1 MEVFINFKDLF
12 LSVWDQGILGIDIG
26 QILIGLGIFLIFLIF
41 RGLISKLILKK
52 LEIISKKTT
61 NKLDD
66 TFVKSLVGPARFL
79 PIVLGFFFA
88 SYYMT
93 FSDETS
99 SFVDTVNRT
108 LITIL
113 LFWIIHQIIEPISL
127 LLVSASLEKGEKLF
141 KKCSACHNYE
151 KDSANKVGPNLWN
164 LINRPKAN
172 VEGFAYSKALA
183 EYGGDWGYEELAE
196 FLYKPKKY
204 IKGTKMNFAGLKKVE
219 DRANLVLFLREHS
232 DSPVPLP

>member
-1 MEVFINFKDLF
+1 MSGLEVNK
-12 LSVWDQGILGIDIG
+12 ILASIILAILVVTVIG
-26 QILIGLGIFLIFLIF
+26 HLGDILINVKHHEMEETAYKIDVPESGEAVSG
-41 RGLISKLILKK
+41 
-52 LEIISKKTT
+52 TT
-61 NKLDD
+61 PKEE
-66 TFVKSLVGPARFL
+66 V
-79 PIVLGFFFA
+79 
-88 SYYMT
+88 
-93 FSDETS
+93 
-99 SFVDTVNRT
+99 
-108 LITIL
+108 
-113 LFWIIHQIIEPISL
+113 IEPISL
-127 LLVSASLEKGEKLF
+127 FLANASLEKGEKLF

-183 EYGGDWGYEELAE
+183 EYGGEWGYEELAE

-219 DRANLVLFLREHS
+219 DRANIVLFLREHS